1 MPQPARR
8 LTHLRESFI
17 REMTRLA
24 IAHQAINLSQCFPD
38 FDPPREV
45 IDAAHAALD
54 AGANQYGITWGS
66 PALRQAIAAK
76 MKRWYNLD
84 FDPDQHITVTCGVT
98 EAIADTLMS
107 VVNPG
112 DEVIIIEPF
121 HEGYLPAVTFAG
133 GTPRFVSLEPPAY
146 ALEPDKLRAAFNA
159 RTRAIILN
167 SPHNP
172 TGRVFTRAEL
182 ERVAQLCQEFDVV
195 AITDEIYE
203 HITYDNLSHIPIA
216 TLPGMRERTVTISG
230 FGKTFAATGW
240 RLGYACALDP
250 LSAALRTVHDFTTIC
265 APVPLQAAC
274 VAALSLPDDY
284 YVQLKRDYTARRD
297 KIMAILEEVN
307 FTARAPEGAYYV
319 MADFGAWNPSPG
331 SGQAFDG
338 DDFALARWLPEHLGV
353 AVVPGSCFY
362 ATPGLG
368 KRAVRFAFAK
378 KLETL
383 EAAGERLRQRATDDY
398 NGQQRMKR
406 T

>member
-1 MPQPARR
+1 MEVPAQR
-8 LTHLRESFI
+8 LTGMRESFI

-24 IAHQAINLSQCFPD
+24 ITHQAINLSQGFPD

-45 IDAAHAALD
+45 IDAAHRALD
-54 AGANQYGITWGS
+54 SGMNQYGITWGIPS
-66 PALRQAIAAK
+66 LRQAIAAK
-76 MKRWYNLD
+76 MRRWYKLD

-98 EAIADTLMS
+98 EAILATLMGIA
-107 VVNPG
+107 NPG

-121 HEGYLPAVTFAG
+121 HEGYLPAVKFAG
-133 GTPRFVSLEPPAY
+133 ATPRFVPLEPPAY
-146 ALEPDKLRAAFNA
+146 ALDAEKLRAAFNS
-159 RTRAIILN
+159 RTRAILVN
-167 SPHNP
+167 TPHNP

-182 ERVAQLCQEFDVV
+182 ESIARLCQEFDVI

-203 HITYDNLSHIPIA
+203 HITYDQRPHIPLA

-250 LSAALRTVHDFTTIC
+250 LSTALRTVHDFTTIC

-274 VAALSLPDDY
+274 VAALNLPDAY
-284 YVQLKRDYTARRD
+284 YDQLKRDYTARRD
-297 KIMAILEEVN
+297 KIMAILEEAHL
-307 FTARAPEGAYYV
+307 TAQAPEGAYYV
-319 MADFGAWNPSPG
+319 MADFSAWN
-331 SGQAFDG
+331 FDG
-338 DDFALARWLPEHLGV
+338 DDCAFARYLPEHLGV
-353 AVVPGSCFY
+353 AVVPGSSFY

-383 EAAGERLRQRATDDY
+383 NAAGERLRQR
-398 NGQQRMKR
+398 MKR
-406 T
+406 G